1 MCGAGIESHQE
12 FVDLVVSKLGGLPK
26 SDSVSQRENSDY
38 QGGEVRTMNDN
49 STTHLSLVFQGTT
62 FKSNDFYALKL
73 AEIILGNSEFGRINA
88 LLHENR
94 AVESGKA
101 VQANFQDSG
110 LFGVQFSVA
119 SDKAN
124 HGLETGVNALKH
136 LTKVTPQELNIA
148 KSLLTNSLLTA
159 MDRSADRL
167 EEAAKNVNIF
177 GKVLLNDYV
186 NQIDSVKVD

>member
-167 EEAAKNVNIF
+167 EEAAKNVF
-177 GKVLLNDYV
+177 FLC
-186 NQIDSVKVD
+186 